1 MLYGVECWP
10 TKRQHVQQLSVAEM
24 RMLRWI
30 CSNTRR
36 DRVRNDDIQERLGVA
51 PVEEKLVQHYLR
63 WFGHIQR
70 RLTEA
75 LVRSGVIRRTGNE
88 RRGRGRSNLTR
99 EESVKRDLKD

>member
-1 MLYGVECWP
+1 MLYGAEYWP

-24 RMLRWI
+24 CMLRWI

-51 PVEEKLVQHYLR
+51 PDEEKLVQHCLR
-63 WFGHIQR
+63 WFGYIQR
-70 RLTEA
+70 RLIEA

-88 RRGRGRSNLTR
+88 S
-99 EESVKRDLKD
+99 